1 MVLTSTIQ
9 ALLFI
14 LMLSLLPNCTTSP
27 QDSADLILQNGSFWT
42 GNPEQQSAAAVAIR
56 RGRLVFVG
64 DADEAIVYR
73 GPSTE
78 LIDLNGALVVP
89 GFNDNHVHF
98 ASAARFLEFN
108 IMRVRSQDE
117 FLERTRKVVEG
128 LESGEWILGGYW
140 GAYEQWAEGSA
151 GGEAADGFTP
161 DIALIEEL
169 TARNPLYIQKF
180 DDSSF
185 AVNRAALVAA
195 GLDPERP
202 SAPGVVFEQNAAGRP
217 TGILRGRG
225 VGPLFSSV
233 VPREFS
239 PKRRLLQSRRALAE
253 IRRYGVTSISD
264 MSDDEQLEIY
274 RELRSRDQL
283 TVRVHFRPH
292 LETWKELA
300 RQAIRV
306 GSGDDW
312 IRLGSVK
319 GHIDGIMGTS
329 SARFFEP
336 YSHEPWNRGRW
347 RRLMVDENGELVEGK
362 FLDYM
367 QRADLAGL
375 QLSVHAIGD
384 EANAL
389 LLDYLE
395 ELNRQNGEKDRRFR
409 LVHAQVIR
417 ARDFQRLGR
426 LGIVAEVQPFHL
438 SDDMRWMEERIGH
451 ERCRGAYAFRRLHEA
466 GAVLSFGSD
475 WPGTS
480 AAEYPINPMLG
491 LYAAVTRQTVTGDP
505 AEGWFPD
512 ERVPMETALRAYT
525 LGTAYGNFEEAV
537 KGTIEVGKLA
547 DLTVLSQNLFEI
559 SPSEILKTEVLYT
572 IVGGRIVYRG
582 EEIEG

>member
-1 MVLTSTIQ
+1 MVLTSTIK

-14 LMLSLLPNCTTSP
+14 LLLSLLPNCSTSP
-27 QDSADLILQNGSFWT
+27 HNSADLILQNGSFWT
-42 GNPEQQSAAAVAIR
+42 GNPEQQIATAVAIR

-64 DADEAIVYR
+64 DADETIVYR

-78 LIDLNGALVVP
+78 LIDLNGAFVVP

-117 FLERTRKVVEG
+117 FLERARQVVEE

-140 GAYEQWAEGSA
+140 GAYEQWAEASA
-151 GGEAADGFTP
+151 GGEATDGFTP

-180 DDSSF
+180 DNSSF
-185 AVNRAALVAA
+185 AVNRAALMAA

-225 VGPLFSSV
+225 VDALFSSV

-239 PKRRLLQSRRALAE
+239 PRRRLLQSRRALAE

-312 IRLGSVK
+312 IRLGAVK

-362 FLDYM
+362 FLGYM

-395 ELNRQNGEKDRRFR
+395 ELNRQNPIVLAEQSDLAEEDIGLFAAAERLAMVFFQLRFVIEGVEMAHPSDQANMDCPFGSGCETRKRRFT
-409 LVHAQVIR
+409 
-417 ARDFQRLGR
+417 
-426 LGIVAEVQPFHL
+426 
-438 SDDMRWMEERIGH
+438 
-451 ERCRGAYAFRRLHEA
+451 A
-466 GAVLSFGSD
+466 GLYF
-475 WPGTS
+475 
-480 AAEYPINPMLG
+480 LG
-491 LYAAVTRQTVTGDP
+491 LHDCVVLKQRKK
-505 AEGWFPD
+505 
-512 ERVPMETALRAYT
+512 RRRAQSVD
-525 LGTAYGNFEEAV
+525 AP
-537 KGTIEVGKLA
+537 IEPLA
-547 DLTVLSQNLFEI
+547 SIQVCGHL
-559 SPSEILKTEVLYT
+559 
-572 IVGGRIVYRG
+572 
-582 EEIEG
+582 